1 MKVRKAVI
9 PAAGLGTRMLPATK
23 TVPKEMLPMVDKP
36 VIQYIIEE
44 AVAAGIEDILIVT
57 NRAKSAMDDYFDY
70 YPELETRL
78 LQSGKESELV
88 EVRRAAD
95 LANIFYVRQKETKG
109 LGHAIGRARRFV
121 GDEPF
126 AVLLGDDI
134 MRAKKPVTLQLV
146 EAAEK
151 YGASALGVQEVA
163 TEAISRY
170 SSVKVSP
177 LEERIFDVSD
187 MNEKPTPEQ
196 RLSNYAILGR
206 YVLTPEIFDILENVK
221 PGYGGEIQ
229 LTDGLRE
236 LCRRSRM
243 VAVDFEGRLD
253 LEPGDARALD
263 WVVASIHHLPL
274 EGLQNPD
281 VEKCTHLWSQVA
293 KDPRVH
299 VIGHSGDPQF
309 AYDVDKVIPLFGEH
323 HKLVEINNH
332 SFQVRPDN
340 IPNCRKIALACKRYG
355 VPIVVDSDAHF
366 ETEVGCFDKALAMLR
381 EIDFPQELILN
392 ASEQRLNDYLARYT
406 STFEARS

>member
-170 SSVKVSP
+170 SSVKVAP

-196 RLSNYAILGR
+196 RFSNYAILGR

-236 LCRRSRM
+236 LCSVVSFGSGMVDDRIIAYDFSAKETFMLQSRVM
-243 VAVDFEGRLD
+243 FDYGLT
-253 LEPGDARALD
+253 
-263 WVVASIHHLPL
+263 L
-274 EGLQNPD
+274 EGGQLQ
-281 VEKCTHLWSQVA
+281 VS
-293 KDPRVH
+293 R
-299 VIGHSGDPQF
+299 F
-309 AYDVDKVIPLFGEH
+309 
-323 HKLVEINNH
+323 
-332 SFQVRPDN
+332 
-340 IPNCRKIALACKRYG
+340 
-355 VPIVVDSDAHF
+355 
-366 ETEVGCFDKALAMLR
+366 
-381 EIDFPQELILN
+381 
-392 ASEQRLNDYLARYT
+392 RYT
-406 STFEARS
+406 DGRKLSEGGMPNLKKPKQGQPPHGTF

>member
-44 AVAAGIEDILIVT
+44 AVASGIEDILVVT

-78 LQSGKESELV
+78 NQAGKEKELI

-109 LGHAIGRARRFV
+109 LGHAIWRAKRFV

-151 YGASALGVQEVA
+151 YGASAVGVQKVS
-163 TEAISRY
+163 TQAISKY
-170 SSVKVSP
+170 SSVKISP
-177 LEERIFDVSD
+177 LEERIFSVSD
-187 MNEKPTPEQ
+187 MNEKPSPTEMF
-196 RLSNYAILGR
+196 SNYAILGR
-206 YVLTPEIFDILENVK
+206 YVLTPAIFDILENLK

-236 LCRRSRM
+236 LCQRDQM
-243 VAVDFEGRLD
+243 VAVDFEGRRYDTGNLNGFLEATLD
-253 LEPGDARALD
+253 FALD
-263 WVVASIHHLPL
+263 HPATGSWLRGFIK
-274 EGLQNPD
+274 
-281 VEKCTHLWSQVA
+281 EKA
-293 KDPRVH
+293 K
-299 VIGHSGDPQF
+299 Q
-309 AYDVDKVIPLFGEH
+309 L
-323 HKLVEINNH
+323 
-332 SFQVRPDN
+332 
-340 IPNCRKIALACKRYG
+340 
-355 VPIVVDSDAHF
+355 
-366 ETEVGCFDKALAMLR
+366 
-381 EIDFPQELILN
+381 
-392 ASEQRLNDYLARYT
+392 
-406 STFEARS
+406 